1 MARPTVNPGTV
12 VWSGEHWINYL
23 RRPNERTDSGMV
35 SLYHVRY
42 SPIGEGT
49 VAFVDIAGDDGLTAI
64 CADNRELAPYLIEK
78 ILRARGR
85 GVHHFDRDLPVLD
98 ATFTRGGSVT
108 AVPWWEIRSDRER
121 IVATWLDLE
130 PPFLAELPAPSGL
143 DFADFYS
150 VFFFASNA
158 TIERNGRR
166 IDGRPYTEVLPSTHI
181 GGERSS
187 CMFALSETMVL
198 CDVAPTTA
206 ARADR

>member
-1 MARPTVNPGTV
+1 MTRPTVNPGTI

-23 RRPNERTDSGMV
+23 RRPDELANSGMV

-49 VAFVDIAGDDGLTAI
+49 VAFVDIAGDDGLCAA
-64 CADNRELAPYLIEK
+64 CADNRELAPYLVEHIF
-78 ILRARGR
+78 RARGK

-98 ATFTRGGSVT
+98 ATLTRGGSVAAT
-108 AVPWWEIRSDRER
+108 PSWEIRTARDR
-121 IVATWLDLE
+121 IVATWIDPE

-143 DFADFYS
+143 DHADFYS
-150 VFFFASNA
+150 VFFFTPSA
-158 TIERNGRR
+158 TIEINDRR
-166 IDGRPYTEVLPSTHI
+166 VIGQPYTEVSPSRHI

-198 CDVAPTTA
+198 LDKASPRPA
-206 ARADR
+206 GIP

>member
-1 MARPTVNPGTV
+1 MTRPTVNPGKV

-23 RRPNERTDSGMV
+23 RGTDEQAHSGMV

-49 VAFVDIAGDDGLTAI
+49 VAFVDIGGDDGLCAV
-64 CADNRELAPYLIEK
+64 CADNRELVPYLVEH
-78 ILRARGR
+78 ILRARGK

-98 ATFTRGGSVT
+98 ATFARGGSVT
-108 AVPWWEIRSDRER
+108 ATPSWEIRTARDR
-121 IVATWLDLE
+121 IVATWMDPE

-143 DFADFYS
+143 DNADFYS
-150 VFFFASNA
+150 VFFFTPRAA
-158 TIERNGRR
+158 IELNGRR
-166 IDGRPYTEVLPSTHI
+166 VNGQPYTEVLPSTHV

-198 CDVAPTTA
+198 LDSV
-206 ARADR
+206 